1 MSQVGRVRE
10 NVYALILLQL
20 DGFHSATIALNNTV
34 FINNFKIVVSFPKII
49 IIIIIII
56 IIESIR
62 CFLGSTFRSSMG
74 SYSGRPLS
82 LYT

>member
-10 NVYALILLQL
+10 HVCALILPQL

-34 FINNFKIVVSFPKII
+34 FINKFKIVVSFPKII
-49 IIIIIII
+49 IIIII
-56 IIESIR
+56 ESSR
-62 CFLGSTFRSSMG
+62 RFLGSTFRWITG

-82 LYT
+82 LRFLQW